1 MVGVTIP
8 RAHFRHP
15 TFVARGLNPTE
26 LLFYRGIDE
35 NPFDLRLLSRC
46 PDESYVGRTP
56 LSTIDI
62 FAVRGNQID
71 SDNLVALFLAQ
82 YTIGHWHEPNVDI
95 QPDLVA
101 FMSKRKRTA
110 ARLSHVANQNSVPT
124 RRFGSQGSEPFQE
137 FY

>member
-15 TFVARGLNPTE
+15 TFVALALNPTE
-26 LLFYRGIDE
+26 LLFYRSIDE
-35 NPFDLRLLSRC
+35 NPFDLGLLSRC

-62 FAVRGNQID
+62 FAVRHNQIE
-71 SDNLVALFLAQ
+71 SHNLVALFLAQ
-82 YTIGHWHEPNVDI
+82 YTIRHWHEPNIDV

-101 FMSKRKRTA
+101 FMSKRKRTT
-110 ARLSHVANQNSVPT
+110 ARLSHVAHQNSVPT
-124 RRFGSQGSEPFQE
+124 RRFRSQGSKPLQE
-137 FY
+137 FD